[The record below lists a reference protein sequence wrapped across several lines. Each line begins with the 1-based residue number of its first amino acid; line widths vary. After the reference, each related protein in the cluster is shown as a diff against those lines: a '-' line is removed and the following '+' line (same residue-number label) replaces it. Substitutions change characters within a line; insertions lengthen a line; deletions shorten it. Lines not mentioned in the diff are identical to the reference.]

1 MIEHIT
7 NERYVASV
15 RERVVATARSMLEGT
30 LSFLEGARTLS
41 ALRFE
46 AGVREDDSDFMTFV
60 AIDSE
65 NDDLPL
71 GVVCKYW
78 SKEALDKLDPEI
90 KEAEEWAKNFASKA
104 CESLVRRFHA

>member
-1 MIEHIT
+1 MTEHIT

-15 RERVVATARSMLEGT
+15 RERVVAIARSMLEGSF
-30 LSFLEGARTLS
+30 SFLEGARTLS

-46 AGVREDDSDFMTFV
+46 AAVREDDSDFMTFV

-65 NDDLPL
+65 TDDLPL
-71 GVVCKYW
+71 GDVCKYW

-90 KEAEEWAKNFASKA
+90 KEAEEWAKNFGFKA
-104 CESLVRRFHA
+104 CESLVRRFHV